1 MCSPTLFIATTR
13 KNWSL
18 LLIFLAVLS
27 FYMAVM
33 IAMYDPQDMQAITS
47 MLDLFPKDLMQMM
60 GFSQLITDLTQYLAS
75 WLYGLL
81 MLGFPMVYCI
91 ILGNRLVAKPVDSGS
106 FAYLLSTPNSREK
119 IILTL
124 GLYALVSVG
133 VLFLG
138 LFGMG
143 VLLSWLL
150 LPHELDIVAFLN
162 LNITTMLVNMLV
174 MMIAFFFSCLFNDSR
189 RSSSFGAGLPIL
201 FLLMNMLGGASDQ
214 AAILQKA
221 SIYGLYDPL
230 TIVAQGGALA
240 VDLLYLAL
248 ILILFGLSV
257 LVFRNK
263 RLPL

>member
-1 MCSPTLFIATTR
+1 MLAHPLHRHHPQELELAPHF
-13 KNWSL
+13 
-18 LLIFLAVLS
+18 FAVLS

-60 GFSQLITDLTQYLAS
+60 GFSSLSRPHPVPGQLAVRVAHARI
-75 WLYGLL
+75 
-81 MLGFPMVYCI
+81 PHVYCI
-91 ILGNRLVAKPVDSGS
+91 ILGNRLVAKPSIPAPSPICLHPQLTG
-106 FAYLLSTPNSREK
+106 K

-162 LNITTMLVNMLV
+162 LNITRCGEHAGQ
-174 MMIAFFFSCLFNDSR
+174 MIAFFFSCLFNDSR
-189 RSSSFGAGLPIL
+189 RSQCSVPGCHPVSLDEHAGRS
-201 FLLMNMLGGASDQ
+201 LGPGGDLAESIHPTAST
-214 AAILQKA
+214 
-221 SIYGLYDPL
+221 IYRHRDP
-230 TIVAQGGALA
+230 GSALA
-240 VDLLYLAL
+240 VDCCTLR
-248 ILILFGLSV
+248 SS
-257 LVFRNK
+257 
-263 RLPL
+263 